1 MLNVIGLFLYSVIPA
16 QYYGVVFYNVLLF
29 LTVGVSIDLVS
40 NRKQVYHA
48 RVKKNILPITILI
61 ILFLFIGFR
70 PLSVHFGDMGHYY
83 FSFEEYA
90 RGEGVYET
98 KDVFWHLFMKFCS
111 GIMTSTSFFLV
122 CAIIYTV
129 PIYIACKRW
138 FKENMYIPFLMFIAS
153 FSFFSYGTNGIRNG
167 IATSLVLLGFSY
179 SNKNWIKKYLCFTLG
194 LMTHM
199 SVIIPIGGYLLS
211 VIYKKTKHYLYGWF
225 LAIPLSLVLGSFW
238 ENLFASIGFNDKR
251 LSYLTAGNITGE
263 NFAYTGFRWDFVLYS
278 FSAIFAGYY
287 FIFKKK
293 FDDKVYHQL
302 FNIYAVANAFWILV
316 IRANFSNRFAYLSW
330 FMMAVVIFYP
340 FFKQKFFRNQ
350 NKRLAVIVILYFAF
364 TYYMTS

>member
-1 MLNVIGLFLYSVIPA
+1 MLNVMSPLLYSVIPA
-16 QYYGVVFYNVLLF
+16 QYYGIVFYNVLLF
-29 LTVGVSIDLVS
+29 LVIGVSIDLVS
-40 NRKQVYHA
+40 NSKQVYQTK
-48 RVKKNILPITILI
+48 RKNNLLSLIILI
-61 ILFLFIGFR
+61 ILFLFIGLR
-70 PLSVHFGDMGHYY
+70 PLSVYFGDMGQYNY
-83 FSFEEYA
+83 SFLEYS
-90 RGEGVYET
+90 RGGKVYET
-98 KDVFWHLFMKFCS
+98 KDVFWHLFMKLCS
-111 GIMTSTSFFLV
+111 EIMTSTSFFVV
-122 CAIIYTV
+122 CAIIYIV

-179 SNKNWIKKYLCFTLG
+179 GGKNKVKKYICFALG

-199 SVIIPIGGYLLS
+199 SVIIPIAGYVLS
-211 VIYKKTKHYLYGWF
+211 VIYKKTKHYLGGWL

-238 ENLFASIGFNDKR
+238 ENLFASIGFKDKR
-251 LSYLTAGNITGE
+251 LSYLTQGNI
-263 NFAYTGFRWDFVLYS
+263 NDDSFAYTGFRWDFVLYS
-278 FSAIFAGYY
+278 ASAIFAGYY
-287 FIFKKK
+287 FIHKRK
-293 FDDKVYHQL
+293 FEDKVYHQL
-302 FNIYAVANAFWILV
+302 FNIYVVANAFWILV

-350 NKRLAVIVILYFAF
+350 NKRLALIIILYYTF